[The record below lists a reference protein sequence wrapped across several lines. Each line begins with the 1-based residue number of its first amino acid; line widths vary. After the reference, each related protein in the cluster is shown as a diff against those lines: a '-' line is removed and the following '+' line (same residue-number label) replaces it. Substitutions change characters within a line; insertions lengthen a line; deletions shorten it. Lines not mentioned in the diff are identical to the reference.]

1 MTFPLICYT
10 MTQENKKTPLCF
22 CVVPCELH
30 ALQSPGPPRE
40 PLFSESWFSPP
51 KVRLTAISW
60 WLQDTRHN
68 RCSGKALQP
77 GLQGAPSSLA
87 SWPSAHTTASFRVR
101 CS

>member
-1 MTFPLICYT
+1 
-10 MTQENKKTPLCF
+10 MTQENKKTPLYF

-30 ALQSPGPPRE
+30 TLQSPGPPPE
-40 PLFSESWFSPP
+40 PLFSESRFSPP

-60 WLQDTRHN
+60 GLQDTWHS

-77 GLQGAPSSLA
+77 RLQGALSSLA
-87 SWPSAHTTASFRVR
+87 SWLSSHTNASFPGR